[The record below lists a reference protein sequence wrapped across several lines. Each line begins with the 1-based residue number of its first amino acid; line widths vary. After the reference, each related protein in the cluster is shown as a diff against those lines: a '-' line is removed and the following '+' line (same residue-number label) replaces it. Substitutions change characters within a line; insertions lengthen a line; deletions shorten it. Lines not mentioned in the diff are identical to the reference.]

1 MKLFLVVVL
10 FCSATFADEGN
21 MGNGGFTDGNMGNGG
36 KTCTSNCFVE
46 NQDVET
52 TKNDT
57 TQKESDNS
65 ILDFVQDYLFSI
77 FG

>member
-10 FCSATFADEGN
+10 FCSATFADE
-21 MGNGGFTDGNMGNGG
+21 GNMGNGG